1 MTEVYFLLR
10 NNEQSGPYSLDDLA
24 ALQLTEKDLVRQADK
39 QTGWFHP
46 YELGLPYM
54 LSWHVQKQNGN
65 GISKPSPKPV
75 MQTSTPVISTLPP
88 EPDVDPVDQT
98 IEELSKK
105 ITAIRNNL
113 KMVEEQ
119 IHAEAEEQAK
129 APVSVKLKEKK
140 VKQKKEKQFSFTWIL
155 FILILAA
162 VSVLAWMLYMQ
173 FFEANT
179 SAARNNKTG
188 DELAVG
194 SFAFEYPQQNLFFN
208 DPAPAE
214 AFPSS
219 AAYDS
224 SAIAAAHSLVAKP
237 KAPQRRRSAPRRVTK
252 GPVAAVATQ
261 VKDSGFRPE
270 NLTDERRVALSF
282 VMAEEER
289 KTLLQKIAA
298 LFKKKEEPVNTNQN
312 PVTEE
317 TVYDKFKIG
326 IHTTN
331 YPWLKGVQGLTLTLQ
346 NKSSQTIRYA
356 TVNVVYYTTENA
368 VIERSVIHFKNVLP
382 GKTQAVAAPD
392 HQWAH
397 HAGYEIVS
405 AAVVKP

>member
-1 MTEVYFLLR
+1 MTEVYLLLR

-24 ALQLTEKDLVRQADK
+24 ELQLTEKDLVKQAGK
-39 QTGWFHP
+39 QSGWFHP

-54 LSWHVQKQNGN
+54 LSWHVQKQNAN
-65 GISKPSPKPV
+65 GATHVSHSSPIKA
-75 MQTSTPVISTLPP
+75 
-88 EPDVDPVDQT
+88 DVPAATGIATDPAVDAVDQT

-129 APVSVKLKEKK
+129 QPVTLKPENVKSKK
-140 VKQKKEKQFSFTWIL
+140 RFSYAWIL
-155 FILILAA
+155 FIVIFIVIMLL
-162 VSVLAWMLYMQ
+162 SWMLYSQ
-173 FFEANT
+173 FSKTKSVSST
-179 SAARNNKTG
+179 SASLNET
-188 DELAVG
+188 AVG
-194 SFAFEYPQQNLFFN
+194 TSAFEYPQTNLFFN
-208 DPAPAE
+208 DPPSADGVYQENAIDSASLSATVPAV
-214 AFPSS
+214 
-219 AAYDS
+219 
-224 SAIAAAHSLVAKP
+224 LKP
-237 KAPQRRRSAPRRVTK
+237 KAPQRRTGNTRNTGNRLITPVSSSAN
-252 GPVAAVATQ
+252 
-261 VKDSGFRPE
+261 DSGFHPE
-270 NLTDERRVALSF
+270 KITDEGRVALSF

-298 LFKKKEEPVNTNQN
+298 LFKKKDEPVNTNQN

-331 YPWLKGVQGLTLTLQ
+331 YPWLKGVQGLTLTLK
-346 NKSSQTIRYA
+346 NLSSQTIRYA
-356 TVNVVYYTTENA
+356 TVNVVYYTAQDA
-368 VIERSVIHFKNVLP
+368 VIERSTVHFKNILP
-382 GKTQAVAAPD
+382 GKVQAVAAPD

>member
-1 MTEVYFLLR
+1 MTEVYLLLR

-105 ITAIRNNL
+105 ITVIRNNL

-140 VKQKKEKQFSFTWIL
+140 VKQKEKQFSFTWIL

-224 SAIAAAHSLVAKP
+224 SAIAAADSLVAKP

-368 VIERSVIHFKNVLP
+368 VIERSVVHFKNVLP